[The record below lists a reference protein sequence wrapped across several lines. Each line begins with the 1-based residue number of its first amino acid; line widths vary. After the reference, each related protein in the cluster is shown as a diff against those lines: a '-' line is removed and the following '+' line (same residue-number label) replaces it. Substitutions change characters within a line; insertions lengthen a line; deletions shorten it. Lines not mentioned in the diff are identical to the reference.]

1 MDKFSS
7 IICRNF
13 AEIVGE
19 VGLGRGGRRKP
30 KKIYNSNTAALEQRR
45 EEVAA

>member
-19 VGLGRGGRRKP
+19 VGLGRGRRKP
-30 KKIYNSNTAALEQRR
+30 KKIYKSNTAALEQLR